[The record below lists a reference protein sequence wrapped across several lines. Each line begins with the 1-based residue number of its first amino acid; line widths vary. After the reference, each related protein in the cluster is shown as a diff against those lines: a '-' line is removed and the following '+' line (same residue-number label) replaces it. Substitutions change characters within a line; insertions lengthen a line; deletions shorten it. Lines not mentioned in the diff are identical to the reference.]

1 MDGFSLAIFTALA
14 ALSALRP
21 DWQND
26 PRTGWVQVGAMSF
39 GLVGLVA
46 YVAATRL

>member
-1 MDGFSLAIFTALA
+1 VDGFSLAIFLALA
-14 ALSALRP
+14 ALSALPP
-21 DWQND
+21 DWKSD
-26 PRTGWVQVGAMSF
+26 PRTGWVQVSAMSF